1 VRVRVE
7 RQGELAEL
15 WIVFR
20 RRDPTPPYVARTWA
34 RRLDDG
40 VCPTVNAQGIAGIG
54 HAQYELVAAPPAG
67 ALIAESL

>member
-1 VRVRVE
+1 ME

-20 RRDPTPPYVARTWA
+20 RRDPTPPYTPRTWA
-34 RRLDDG
+34 RRIDDG
-40 VCPTVNAQGIAGIG
+40 VCPTVASS
-54 HAQYELVAAPPAG
+54 PPPG